1 MRYELY
7 ELERGSSPRLRGTL
21 FNCFAHVVDV
31 WIIPA
36 LAGNTP
42 APTRTWATS
51 GDHPRACG
59 EHVVSAI
66 SDVVAGGS
74 SPRLR
79 GTPGHTLVGAGEQGI
94 IPALAGNTRQ
104 SLQYATD
111 CGDHP
116 RACGEHFTFNATI
129 QPLPGSSPRLRG
141 TPHRVGVWHERVG
154 IIPALAGNTVTVAIG
169 GLFRGDHPRAC
180 GEHSMRLLL
189 SLHFTGSS
197 PRLRGTRVA
206 HGANL
211 AQHGIIPALA
221 GNTGIGSA
229 RTSSTRDHPR
239 ACGEHCCICDNFGQ
253 NMGSSPRLRGTR
265 PYLYDA
271 STAHGII
278 PALAGNTIVVGSGP
292 RGCWDHPRACG
303 EHTPLMCRAGHP

>member
-1 MRYELY
+1 M
-7 ELERGSSPRLRGTL
+7 RGTL
-21 FNCFAHVVDV
+21 VN
-31 WIIPA
+31 
-36 LAGNTP
+36 L
-42 APTRTWATS
+42 
-51 GDHPRACG
+51 
-59 EHVVSAI
+59 
-66 SDVVAGGS
+66 S
-74 SPRLR
+74 SMPLI
-79 GTPGHTLVGAGEQGI
+79 AGI
-94 IPALAGNTRQ
+94 IPALAGNT
-104 SLQYATD
+104 SLSTRPSSR
-111 CGDHP
+111 CRDHP
-116 RACGEHFTFNATI
+116 RACGEHKMAALN
-129 QPLPGSSPRLRG
+129 RG
-141 TPHRVGVWHERVG
+141 Y
-154 IIPALAGNTVTVAIG
+154 
-169 GLFRGDHPRAC
+169 GL
-180 GEHSMRLLL
+180 
-189 SLHFTGSS
+189 GSS